1 MTGYT
6 YIDDGGD
13 YDGYFQYNNRLA
25 IYNILYTSKYLIQKK
40 NPSTNMW
47 SAANRNKEYRINEF

>member
-6 YIDDGGD
+6 YLDDGGD

-47 SAANRNKEYRINEF
+47 SAANRNKEY